1 MKGNKKIR
9 RIMTFVLVFA
19 LLCGMIPV
27 NSMVASAA
35 TYSVSLS
42 SLGRKGTVSFGS
54 KTKSGTWW
62 QMKLN
67 GKKAFCVNLGH
78 TCHTGN
84 TYASEATHHWDQNTG
99 GEKNGYYAKIVRWYV
114 MDRNRSGKAFVM
126 SQALIWSIAEGR
138 NSEAQLKDVI
148 KQVKGNINISPSKS
162 VNDIYKAIFEPSGA
176 WTADVTVWQ
185 KTGNSN
191 RYQKLLTVDA
201 DDVPEVSSIHDSA
214 YYRQRITVMKKDEDG
229 NGLGGIQFTLDAEN
243 LDDLYSFSM
252 TDRDGTESN
261 DADDDNDAS
270 FSMTGFTRDSG
281 RIAFR
286 MTYRLQSQDYYYYPD
301 SELKD
306 MSADDKKAAKK
317 HLTDDLDL
325 DEGIDFASDLTKAS
339 AQKLMNQEMKE
350 LKNDISNTYT
360 LTENNTG
367 DNKHIIMDPEFAK
380 GVKITLKKANSWEK
394 NADGVWPD
402 ALEEVASDYSKAYIT
417 GVTNRYKKAT
427 IDVVKVD
434 KYSSDKKPHG
444 DASLEGAQFQL
455 YAEASCSNKATVY
468 LENGTAKTAG
478 IYTVKDGKMV
488 TDFLR
493 SGNTYYLKEVKAPV
507 GYTLSNDVLT
517 VKVDASNKAAE
528 YTYDLATEEYGNYPI
543 LGKVE
548 IIKYDSDGKT
558 GPLHPEANTTFQ
570 VYLTDKKRYDACD
583 DYERAIIKTD
593 EKGYGISKDLYYGK
607 YTVHQVDSGD
617 VDAIHVKDFP
627 VEITEN
633 GEVYTYPMNNELF
646 KAYLRILKKDGNTEK
661 QVLKPGTTYQI
672 YKVTDD
678 GEKLVEQSYSN
689 GNKNVTVN
697 QFVTD
702 ETGEI
707 MTVKELKSGIYRI
720 YETDTASGLHITE
733 KFIEVTINSKADNY
747 ESFTDEDGY
756 THAVVTVTYTN
767 KETSG
772 KLKLYKTG
780 EVLTGF
786 EDGKFVYESRFL
798 KGAVFEVTA
807 AEDIVTQDNQ
817 GTHWY
822 DKGDLVTTITTGEGA
837 EFTKDC
843 KDITGYTVDEDG
855 MVTVSLPL
863 GKYHVKEKKTMY
875 GYVLPDKG
883 WDVEFTWDNKDEEY
897 VLNATDA
904 TDENGVLRVEN
915 ARAKTQVSLLKS
927 DAATKQ
933 AVAGA
938 EFGIFTKHDIFNI
951 DGKKIVDAGTRL
963 GTVTTDADGRAVSD
977 LDFPLMSKEYQ
988 AETDSGNNETP
999 SVENPGETE
1008 ATAVPTAT
1016 LLLDVAALSQ
1026 KISFSRMFPMAAST
1040 GIFALPET
1048 TAVPEESEEPE
1059 MPEEPDE
1066 TETPDTDAASG
1077 SAVTL
1082 NSGDYYLKEL
1092 SVPGS
1097 YYLNETEYPVHLEY
1111 KDQETKVIAADVE
1124 AVNTQTSTVISKT
1137 SITNSGEL
1145 PGCELQITDA
1155 TGSAIVS
1162 WTSGNKDSI
1171 KLNEKL
1177 EDTGYRNVTAV
1188 LDEKG
1193 AVQINGLLH
1202 DMTYTLTE
1210 TRPADG
1216 FVTADSISF
1225 QLIQGE
1231 NEQTLVALVN
1241 GENMTLQTDNIV
1253 RMVDDT
1259 TKVEI
1264 SKTEIAGSEEIP
1276 GCELEITEKETGTVV
1291 ESWTSTKEKH
1301 IIEQKLAVGKTYILT
1316 EKRPAD
1322 GYATADSIEFTVEDS
1337 GEVQS
1342 VQMKDDTTK
1351 IRLIKLAGDTGQGL
1365 RGAKFEIYDSD
1376 DKKVLTFTSKEE
1388 GYDIIGKLKVGE
1400 TYTFKEIEAPKGYQ
1414 LAEPVKYTVK
1424 DTGEVQKV
1432 SVTDKKTPTPRVPQ
1446 TGGTTPLV
1454 AAVILL
1460 SLLGFSG
1467 VIWKFRLCRA
1477 KNGLPFFRGV
1487 RFSGTPFFR
1496 RKRVRV

>member
-1 MKGNKKIR
+1 MKINKKIR
-9 RIMTFVLVFA
+9 RIMTFVLAFA

-27 NSMVASAA
+27 NATVASAA
-35 TYSVSLS
+35 SASVSLS
-42 SLGRKGTVSFGS
+42 SLGRKGTVSIGS

-67 GKKAFCVNLGH
+67 GKKAFCINLGH
-78 TCHTGN
+78 TCHSGN
-84 TYASEATHHWDQNTG
+84 TYAAEETHHWDQNTG

-114 MDRNRSGKAFVM
+114 VDRNCSGKAFVM

-162 VNDIYKAIFEPSGA
+162 VNDLYKDIFEPSGA
-176 WTADVTVWQ
+176 WTADITFWQ

-201 DDVPEVSSIHDSA
+201 DDVPEVASINDSD
-214 YYRQRITVMKKDEDG
+214 YYRQRITVTKKDEDG
-229 NGLGGIQFTLDAEN
+229 KNLAGIQFTLDADN

-261 DADDDNDAS
+261 SADEDNDTS

-286 MTYRLQSQDYYYYPD
+286 MTYRLQTQDYYYYPD

-325 DEGIDFASDLTKAS
+325 DEGVDFASDLTKES
-339 AQKLMNQEMKE
+339 AKKLMDKEMKE
-350 LKNDISNTYT
+350 MKNDISNTYT
-360 LTENNTG
+360 LTEDNTE
-367 DNKHIIMDPEFAK
+367 DNKHIVMDPEFAK
-380 GVKITLKKANSWEK
+380 GVKITLKKTDSWEK
-394 NADGVWPD
+394 NAEGVWPD
-402 ALEEVASDYSKAYIT
+402 TLEEVASNYSKAYSV

-427 IDVVKVD
+427 IDVVKID
-434 KYSSDKKPHG
+434 KYSADKKPHG

-455 YAEASCSNKATVY
+455 YADASCTNKATVY
-468 LENGTAKTAG
+468 DAQGIAKTAR
-478 IYTVKDGKMV
+478 IYTVQNGKMV

-507 GYTLSNDVLT
+507 GYTLSNDTLT

-528 YTYDLATEEYGNYPI
+528 YTYDLATEEYGNQPI
-543 LGKVE
+543 LGKVAVQ
-548 IIKYDSDGKT
+548 KYDSEGQT
-558 GPLHPEANTTFQ
+558 GSLHPEANATFQ
-570 VYLTDKKRYDACD
+570 VFLKRKGSYDACD
-583 DYERAIIKTD
+583 DYERAIIHTD
-593 EKGYGISKDLYYGK
+593 ENGYGVSGDLYYGL
-607 YTVHQVDSGD
+607 YQIHQVDSGETDAVLIEDIED
-617 VDAIHVKDFP
+617 VEV
-627 VEITEN
+627 TEN
-633 GEVYTYPMNNELF
+633 GKTYLYPMNNNLF

-702 ETGEI
+702 ESGEI
-707 MTVKELKSGIYRI
+707 MTVKELKSGTYRI
-720 YETDTASGLHITE
+720 YETDSASGLHITE
-733 KFIEVTINSKADNY
+733 KYIEVTINSKAGNY

-767 KETSG
+767 QETAG
-772 KLKLYKTG
+772 RLKLYKTG
-780 EVLTGF
+780 EMLTGF
-786 EDGKFVYESRFL
+786 QDGKFVYENRFL

-837 EFTKDC
+837 EFAKDC

-863 GKYHVKEKKTMY
+863 GKYHVKEKKTLY
-875 GYVLPDKG
+875 GYILPDKG

-897 VLNATDA
+897 VLNATDV
-904 TDENGVLRVEN
+904 TDESGVLRVKN
-915 ARAKTQVSLLKS
+915 ARAKAQVSLFKS

-938 EFGIFTKHDIFNI
+938 EFGIYTKHDIFNV
-951 DGKKIVDAGTRL
+951 DGEKIVDAGTRL
-963 GTVTTDADGRAVSD
+963 GMVTTGEDGRAVSD
-977 LDFPLMSKEYQ
+977 LDFPLMSEEYN
-988 AETDSGNNETP
+988 SGDAETP
-999 SVENPGETE
+999 SVEIPEETE
-1008 ATAVPTAT
+1008 KPAEPTTAPLPGMETFA
-1016 LLLDVAALSQ
+1016 
-1026 KISFSRMFPMAAST
+1026 KKNSFAGMFPMVADKV
-1040 GIFALPET
+1040 ALPVRTET
-1048 TAVPEESEEPE
+1048 LEETESTEEAEKPEET
-1059 MPEEPDE
+1059 EEPD
-1066 TETPDTDAASG
+1066 TDTASG

-1111 KDQETKVIAADVE
+1111 KDQETKVIAEDVE

-1137 SITNSGEL
+1137 SIANSEEL
-1145 PGCELQITDA
+1145 PGCELRITDA
-1155 TGSAIVS
+1155 AGNVIVS
-1162 WTSGNKDSI
+1162 WISGNKDSI
-1171 KLNEKL
+1171 RLKEKL
-1177 EDTGYRNVTAV
+1177 EELGYCNVTAI

-1193 AVQINGLLH
+1193 AVQVNGLLH
-1202 DMTYTLTE
+1202 DTTYILTE
-1210 TRPADG
+1210 IRPADG
-1216 FVTADSISF
+1216 FATADSISF
-1225 QLIQGE
+1225 QLVQGE
-1231 NEQTLVALVN
+1231 NGQTLVAIVN
-1241 GENMTLQTDNIV
+1241 GENRTLQTDHVV

-1276 GCELEITEKETGTVV
+1276 GCELEITEKDTDIVV
-1291 ESWTSTKEKH
+1291 ESWTSSKEKH

-1322 GYATADSIEFTVEDS
+1322 GYATADSIEFTIEDS
-1337 GEVQS
+1337 GAVQS

-1365 RGAKFEIYDSD
+1365 RGAKFEVYDSN
-1376 DKKVLTFTSKEE
+1376 DKKVMGFTSKEE
-1388 GYDIIGKLKVGE
+1388 GYDIIGKLKAGE

-1414 LAEPVKYTVK
+1414 LAEPVQYTVK

-1432 SVTDKKTPTPRVPQ
+1432 SVTDKKIPGPKVPQ
-1446 TGGTTPLV
+1446 TGGTTPPV

-1460 SLLGFSG
+1460 FLMGCGFLFYRSD
-1467 VIWKFRLCRA
+1467 
-1477 KNGLPFFRGV
+1477 V
-1487 RFSGTPFFR
+1487 RFSVTSFFR
-1496 RKRVRV
+1496 RKRMRIK

>member
-9 RIMTFVLVFA
+9 KIMTFVLVFT

-27 NSMVASAA
+27 NSVVASAA
-35 TYSVSLS
+35 TSTVSLS

-67 GKKAFCVNLGH
+67 GKKAFCINLGH
-78 TCHTGN
+78 TCHSGN
-84 TYASEATHHWDQNTG
+84 TYSAEETHHWDQNTG

-114 MDRNRSGKAFVM
+114 VDRNRSGKAFVM

-138 NSEAQLKDVI
+138 NSEAQLKDVM

-162 VNDIYKAIFEPSGA
+162 VNDLYQDIFEPSGA
-176 WTADVTVWQ
+176 WTADITFWQ
-185 KTGNSN
+185 KTGNSK
-191 RYQKLLTVDA
+191 RYQRLLTVDA
-201 DDVPEVSSIHDSA
+201 DDVPEVASINDSD
-214 YYRQRITVMKKDEDG
+214 YYRQRITVLKKDEDG
-229 NGLGGIQFTLDAEN
+229 KGLGGIQFTLDADN

-252 TDRDGTESN
+252 TDRDGTELN
-261 DADDDNDAS
+261 DADEDNDTS

-281 RIAFR
+281 RISFR
-286 MTYRLQSQDYYYYPD
+286 MTYRLQTQEYYYYPD

-325 DEGIDFASDLTKAS
+325 DEGVDFASDLTKES
-339 AQKLMNQEMKE
+339 AKKIMNKEMKE

-360 LTENNTG
+360 LTEDNTG
-367 DNKHIIMDPEFAK
+367 GNKHIVMDPEFAK
-380 GVKITLKKANSWEK
+380 GKKITLKKANSWER
-394 NADGVWPD
+394 NADGAWPD
-402 ALEEVASDYSKAYIT
+402 ALAEVPSEYSGAYIT
-417 GVTNRYKKAT
+417 GVTNHYKKAT
-427 IDVVKVD
+427 IDVIKTD
-434 KYSSDKKPHG
+434 SYSSDKKPHG
-444 DASLEGAQFQL
+444 NAELDGAQFQL
-455 YAEASCSNKATVY
+455 YADASCTNKATVY
-468 LENGTAKTAG
+468 KADGTAKTAG
-478 IYTVKDGKMV
+478 VYTVKDQKIV
-488 TDFLR
+488 TDYLR
-493 SGNTYYLKEVKAPV
+493 SGCTYYLKEIKAPV
-507 GYTLSNDVLT
+507 GYLLSNGVLT
-517 VKVDASNKAAE
+517 IQVDASNQPAE
-528 YTYDLATEEYGNYPI
+528 YTPDLITKEYTEPPI
-543 LGKVE
+543 LGKVA

-570 VYLTDKKRYDACD
+570 VYLTDKKSYDNCD

-702 ETGEI
+702 ESGEI
-707 MTVKELKSGIYRI
+707 MTVKELKSGTYRI
-720 YETDTASGLHITE
+720 YETDSASGLHITE
-733 KFIEVTINSKADNY
+733 KYIEVTINSKADNY

-767 KETSG
+767 QETAG
-772 KLKLYKTG
+772 RLKLYKTG
-780 EVLTGF
+780 EMLTGF
-786 EDGKFVYESRFL
+786 EDDKFVYESRLL

-863 GKYHVKEKKTMY
+863 GKYHVKEKKTLY

-897 VLNATDA
+897 VLNATDV
-904 TDENGVLRVEN
+904 TDESGVLRVEN
-915 ARAKTQVSLLKS
+915 ARAKTQVSLFKS

-938 EFGIFTKHDIFNI
+938 EFGIYTKHDIFNI
-951 DGKKIVDAGTRL
+951 DGEKIVDAGTRL
-963 GTVTTDADGRAVSD
+963 GTVTTDAEGKAVSD
-977 LDFPLMSKEYQ
+977 IDFPLMSEEYQ
-988 AETDSGNNETP
+988 TETDSGNNETP
-999 SVENPGETE
+999 SVEIPEETE
-1008 ATAVPTAT
+1008 KPEEPTAALLPGMET
-1016 LLLDVAALSQ
+1016 LVK
-1026 KISFSRMFPMAAST
+1026 KISIAGMFPMAAPTEIS
-1040 GIFALPET
+1040 ALPET

-1059 MPEEPDE
+1059 IPEKPDE
-1066 TETPDTDAASG
+1066 TGTPDTDAASG

-1137 SITNSGEL
+1137 SITNSEEL
-1145 PGCELQITDA
+1145 PGCELQITDVA
-1155 TGSAIVS
+1155 GSAIVS
-1162 WTSGNKDSI
+1162 WTSGDKDSI

-1177 EDTGYRNVTAV
+1177 EEMGYRNVTAV

-1193 AVQINGLLH
+1193 AVQVNGLLH
-1202 DMTYTLTE
+1202 DMAYTLTE

-1225 QLIQGE
+1225 QLVQGE
-1231 NEQTLVALVN
+1231 NGQTLVVLVN
-1241 GENMTLQTDNIV
+1241 GENRTLQTNNIV
-1253 RMVDDT
+1253 HMVDDT

-1276 GCELEITEKETGTVV
+1276 GCELEITEKDTDTVI

-1322 GYATADSIEFTVEDS
+1322 GYATADSIEFTIEDS

-1365 RGAKFEIYDSD
+1365 RGAKFEVYDSN
-1376 DKKVLTFTSKEE
+1376 DKKVMGFTSKEE
-1388 GYDIIGKLKVGE
+1388 GYDIIGKLKAGE

-1414 LAEPVKYTVK
+1414 LAEPVQYTVK
-1424 DTGEVQKV
+1424 DTGDVQKV
-1432 SVTDKKTPTPRVPQ
+1432 SVTDKKTPGPKVPQ
-1446 TGGTTPLV
+1446 TCGTTPLV

-1460 SLLGFSG
+1460 FLLGCGFLLYRS
-1467 VIWKFRLCRA
+1467 
-1477 KNGLPFFRGV
+1477 GV
-1487 RFSGTPFFR
+1487 RFSVTSFFR
-1496 RKRVRV
+1496 RKRMRAK